1 MSRLWANAAGLLVGQ
16 SFVLWGPGHAAR
28 LLILMRLWVRMPCPV
43 QIRVPSVPSMQ
54 ERFQP

>member
-16 SFVLWGPGHAAR
+16 SFVLWERGHAAR

>member
-1 MSRLWANAAGLLVGQ
+1 MGQ
-16 SFVLWGPGHAAR
+16 SFVLWEPGHAAR
-28 LLILMRLWVRMPCPV
+28 LLLILMRLWVRMPCLV